1 MARARLA
8 NPATSPLTSRSA
20 VSRPR
25 SATGLPRVRS
35 TLAAT
40 CLDWSRDRVGGR
52 IVHGVEDASGGR
64 RRHLIAAYRRDF
76 GAERLEVRLV
86 NAVRQIVEHRG
97 CQFRRR
103 LDQDQP
109 AGDATRGLAAVRS
122 GEPITRD
129 NASHRRVERIQ
140 FTGEN
145 LAVSDVS
152 REVKHRCSF
161 ARAFPLPRL

>member
-103 LDQDQP
+103 LDQDTP
-109 AGDATRGLAAVRS
+109 AGDATRGLAGVSAANQSR
-122 GEPITRD
+122 GTTPRTD
-129 NASHRRVERIQ
+129 AWNASSS
-140 FTGEN
+140 
-145 LAVSDVS
+145 LAKTWPSATS
-152 REVKHRCSF
+152 LGK
-161 ARAFPLPRL
+161 